1 MKDINLLRD
10 DDGGGGTGKHEN
22 DPKNCRSE
30 SEHGDSEGGRERL
43 QDLKNEE
50 G

>member
-10 DDGGGGTGKHEN
+10 DDDGGGTGKHEN

-30 SEHGDSEGGRERL
+30 CEHEDPERKWERL
-43 QDLKNEE
+43 
-50 G
+50 